1 MTIQVQFWDLVLLL
15 LAFFA
20 FVAGVLKWMFMQH
33 EAGDRERYQAQEK
46 ARGDNQT
53 RWNGIFD
60 ELDRQM
66 VDHGERIARMEA
78 TTEKSP
84 THEDLAALHR
94 RIDAV
99 AGAINGLQGEFKGAS
114 HTLQLIH
121 TYLMNGGKT

>member
-1 MTIQVQFWDLVLLL
+1 MTIQVQFWDLVMLL
-15 LAFFA
+15 LAFLA
-20 FVAGVLKWMFMQH
+20 FVGGMLKLFFAQH
-33 EAGDRERYQAQEK
+33 ERGDRERYKSQES
-46 ARGDNQT
+46 ARAENQT
-53 RWNGIFD
+53 RWNSLFD
-60 ELDRQM
+60 EFDKQLA
-66 VDHGERIARMEA
+66 DHGQRIARMEA

>member
-15 LAFFA
+15 IAFLAF
-20 FVAGVLKWMFMQH
+20 VGTMLKLFFFQH
-33 EAGDRERYQAQEK
+33 ERGDRERYEAQEK
-46 ARGDNQT
+46 ARGENQA
-53 RWNGIFD
+53 RWNGMFD
-60 ELDRQM
+60 ELDKQM